1 MVWAMVQE
9 LVSLRAVIQDLQAML
24 PDWAMPTESARVRRQ
39 YQMLANSE
47 G

>member
-24 PDWAMPTESARVRRQ
+24 PDWAMPPA
-39 YQMLANSE
+39 LAIRSD
-47 G
+47 